1 MNFVL
6 HRAGLLRELGPAPFT
21 PLPDSLGEDHSF
33 FERLRFAGRNAA
45 LATGIVVAH
54 CEGDLAFVPGRR
66 PLHVID
72 NTLALAPDPR
82 SDADIATAYAGRN
95 LRRSYGPSVDALSS

>member
-6 HRAGLLRELGPAPFT
+6 HRAELLRELGPSPFT
-21 PLPDSLGEDHSF
+21 PLPGSLGEDHSF
-33 FERLRFAGRNAA
+33 FERVRAAGRHAA

-66 PLHVID
+66 PLRVLG
-72 NTLALAPDPR
+72 NTLAATDDPR
-82 SDADIATAYAGRN
+82 SDAEIAAEYAGRN
-95 LRRSYGPSVDALSS
+95 LRRSYGPNVDAL